1 MFVDINVKLHNIS
14 VTKTYGVKDER
25 VLKLMCD
32 FRKTHF
38 YKELLSVIYEVSDD
52 KVADQ
57 AV

>member
-1 MFVDINVKLHNIS
+1 MDINVKLHNIS